1 MLNIYDTSIDLDFYK
16 DSKYFR
22 EITYKLFNLSN
33 PNIDNP
39 YINKTNI
46 DNPYINKTNIDNPY
60 INKTNIDNPYINKTN
75 INKTNIDK
83 TNIDKTHIDK
93 THIDKTHIDKT
104 NIYETYID
112 KTNIDK
118 TNIDKTNIY
127 ETYIDKTNIDKTNID
142 KTNIDKTN
150 IDKSDMYKPAN
161 IYETY
166 IDKIDMYKPANIYKT
181 NIDRNNINNK
191 YCKKNINKYIIIDI
205 KKSYIYNIWNDNLLK
220 IIDNDIIISLFTI
233 DEFKKYYIM
242 DYEDNVI
249 KTGKKFI
256 NFPLNK
262 KSQCAHINVVQSIC
276 KNIQCGIL
284 SPFEDMKRIILI
296 INKYIKNNNRILLHC
311 NHDYQ
316 RLTVFLTC
324 VMLVNNYEIDYVL
337 KIIDKYNIKEL
348 YKNYIIDFFNYI
360 KN

>member
-16 DSKYFR
+16 DSMYFR

-33 PNIDNP
+33 PNID
-39 YINKTNI
+39 KTNI
-46 DNPYINKTNIDNPY
+46 DNPYI
-60 INKTNIDNPYINKTN
+60 
-75 INKTNIDK
+75 DK
-83 TNIDKTHIDK
+83 TNIDKSDMYK
-93 THIDKTHIDKT
+93 SA
-104 NIYETYID
+104 NIYETY
-112 KTNIDK
+112 
-118 TNIDKTNIY
+118 
-127 ETYIDKTNIDKTNID
+127 
-142 KTNIDKTN
+142 IDKTN

-166 IDKIDMYKPANIYKT
+166 IDKTNIDKTNINKTNINKTNIDKTNINKTNIDKSDMYKPANIYETYIEK
-181 NIDRNNINNK
+181 NNINNK
-191 YCKKNINKYIIIDI
+191 YCIKNINKYIIIDI

-220 IIDNDIIISLFTI
+220 IIDHDIIISLFTI

-262 KSQCAHINVVQSIC
+262 KSQCAHINVIQSIC
-276 KNIQCGIL
+276 RNIQCGIL
-284 SPFEDMKRIILI
+284 APFDDMKKIILI

>member
-1 MLNIYDTSIDLDFYK
+1 MLNIYDTSIDLDFDK

-33 PNIDNP
+33 PNIDKTN
-39 YINKTNI
+39 IDKKTIDKTNIDKTNIDKKTIDKTNI
-46 DNPYINKTNIDNPY
+46 DNPYINKTNIDKSDMYKPA
-60 INKTNIDNPYINKTN
+60 NIYE
-75 INKTNIDK
+75 TNIDK
-83 TNIDKTHIDK
+83 SDMYKPA
-93 THIDKTHIDKT
+93 
-104 NIYETYID
+104 NIYE
-112 KTNIDK
+112 
-118 TNIDKTNIY
+118 
-127 ETYIDKTNIDKTNID
+127 
-142 KTNIDKTN
+142 TNIDKTN

-166 IDKIDMYKPANIYKT
+166 IDKTNIDKTNIDKTNIDKKNIDKTNIDKKNIDKTNIDKSDMYKPANIYET
-181 NIDRNNINNK
+181 YIDKNNINNK
-191 YCKKNINKYIIIDI
+191 YCIKNINKYIIIDI

-220 IIDNDIIISLFTI
+220 IIDHDIIISLFTI

-262 KSQCAHINVVQSIC
+262 KSQCAHINVIQSIC
-276 KNIQCGIL
+276 RNIQCGIL
-284 SPFEDMKRIILI
+284 APFDDMKKIILI

>member
-1 MLNIYDTSIDLDFYK
+1 
-16 DSKYFR
+16 
-22 EITYKLFNLSN
+22 
-33 PNIDNP
+33 
-39 YINKTNI
+39 
-46 DNPYINKTNIDNPY
+46 
-60 INKTNIDNPYINKTN
+60 
-75 INKTNIDK
+75 
-83 TNIDKTHIDK
+83 
-93 THIDKTHIDKT
+93 
-104 NIYETYID
+104 
-112 KTNIDK
+112 
-118 TNIDKTNIY
+118 
-127 ETYIDKTNIDKTNID
+127 
-142 KTNIDKTN
+142 
-150 IDKSDMYKPAN
+150 
-161 IYETY
+161 
-166 IDKIDMYKPANIYKT
+166 
-181 NIDRNNINNK
+181 
-191 YCKKNINKYIIIDI
+191 
-205 KKSYIYNIWNDNLLK
+205 LK
-220 IIDNDIIISLFTI
+220 IIDHDIIISLFTI